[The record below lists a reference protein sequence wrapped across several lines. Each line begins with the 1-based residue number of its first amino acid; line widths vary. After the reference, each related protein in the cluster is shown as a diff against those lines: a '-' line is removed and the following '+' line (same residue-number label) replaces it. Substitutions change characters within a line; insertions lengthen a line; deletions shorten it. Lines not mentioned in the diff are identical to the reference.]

1 VQKFYSSYVRKCFSG
16 PVFHVVFGGT
26 DFVARKLV
34 IDQCLV
40 NKQPAKTEEC
50 NVGKQFAVFKTV

>member
-1 VQKFYSSYVRKCFSG
+1 MSANVLVA
-16 PVFHVVFGGT
+16 PVFHVVFWGT

-40 NKQPAKTEEC
+40 NKQPVKTEAFK
-50 NVGKQFAVFKTV
+50 VGKQFAVLKTV